1 MLEALGKRLRSR
13 QSPCWLSVL
22 SPRDGGSQHICL
34 ASSNTP
40 RTLVP
45 LYHSRYTPLAMLIA
59 GDRPVPRDAYD
70 VMDLKALRC
79 FFAVARHSSMTKAGI
94 ELGISEAA
102 VSQRV
107 KALEGYLNAKLYESR
122 GGKVHLTTAG
132 ERTAQMAVSVFSEI
146 RTLEGAVG
154 HAHESAEITLSSHDS
169 VLRHLLPEK
178 VEAFNR
184 ANPLA
189 RLRLIARPVEET
201 LRLVRANECD
211 LGVIAERP
219 LPEELSFHAMSTY
232 PAYLVFPKGHAL
244 ARRAREGL
252 QALLDDGRTGRYPLI
267 ILEVQREDPR
277 LRLAFERLNVPFNV
291 ALELSTIDTLKHYVA
306 RGLGIA
312 IISGFSVTPEDRGR
326 LEILEL
332 PDELGGAT
340 TYGVVMRRGK
350 HRDPLLKSL
359 MEVLTKPDLH
369 RPPVG
374 SGV

>member
-1 MLEALGKRLRSR
+1 
-13 QSPCWLSVL
+13 V
-22 SPRDGGSQHICL
+22 HI
-34 ASSNTP
+34 
-40 RTLVP
+40 
-45 LYHSRYTPLAMLIA
+45 
-59 GDRPVPRDAYD
+59 
-70 VMDLKALRC
+70 
-79 FFAVARHSSMTKAGI
+79 
-94 ELGISEAA
+94 
-102 VSQRV
+102 
-107 KALEGYLNAKLYESR
+107 
-122 GGKVHLTTAG
+122 TTAG

-146 RTLEGAVG
+146 QTLESAVG
-154 HAHESAEITLSSHDS
+154 HAQEFAEITLSSHDS

-178 VEAFNR
+178 VESFYR
-184 ANPLA
+184 TNPLA

-232 PAYLVFPKGHAL
+232 PAYLVLPKGHAL

-252 QALLDDGRTGRYPLI
+252 QALLDDGKTGRYPLI

-277 LRLAFERLNVPFNV
+277 LRMAFERLNVPFNV
-291 ALELSTIDTLKHYVA
+291 ALEVSTIDTLKHYVA

-312 IISGFSVTPEDRGR
+312 VITGFTVTPEDRGR

-332 PDELGGAT
+332 PGKLGGAT

-359 MEVLTKPDLH
+359 MEVLTKPDQ
-369 RPPVG
+369 RPPSVG
-374 SGV
+374 GGA